1 MIRLTLRYW
10 NKLAEEGVTDHGFV
24 DIRGDSTFGESVY
37 ENWVRISQKDDA
49 ERINLAIVN
58 LKDEV
63 DFFNNRIFK
72 FVEVLNGV
80 GAVEAGF
87 YKRIKYGTD
96 EDLRIKLIRD
106 GFSRGLADLMLAD
119 YAEMVR
125 VGSDGEVHIDSR
137 IVRKMMGDE
146 VSDLMI
152 FEVKMS
158 IRV

>member
-1 MIRLTLRYW
+1 
-10 NKLAEEGVTDHGFV
+10 
-24 DIRGDSTFGESVY
+24 
-37 ENWVRISQKDDA
+37 
-49 ERINLAIVN
+49 
-58 LKDEV
+58 
-63 DFFNNRIFK
+63 
-72 FVEVLNGV
+72 
-80 GAVEAGF
+80 
-87 YKRIKYGTD
+87 
-96 EDLRIKLIRD
+96 
-106 GFSRGLADLMLAD
+106 MLAD

>member
-106 GFSRGLADLMLAD
+106 ASAVAWPT
-119 YAEMVR
+119 
-125 VGSDGEVHIDSR
+125 
-137 IVRKMMGDE
+137 
-146 VSDLMI
+146 
-152 FEVKMS
+152 
-158 IRV
+158 